1 MEKPVRTY
9 GSDPLQIVHVLNLT
23 RHFVHLELDQPSV
36 DSGLSDYSFTQIQLL
51 DLEFCVRLM
60 HKENPG
66 NFKMSVLKSM
76 HVFQIIYLVLV
87 S

>member
-23 RHFVHLELDQPSV
+23 RQFVHLELDQPSV

-51 DLEFCVRLM
+51 DLEFCV
-60 HKENPG
+60 
-66 NFKMSVLKSM
+66 
-76 HVFQIIYLVLV
+76 
-87 S
+87 